1 MGPNPLLVARFMLIV
16 GYGGSKLLVVNLLSQ
31 VACLVFL
38 NVVVEGASE
47 GEGDL
52 GGVDIGPVKK

>member
-1 MGPNPLLVARFMLIV
+1 MLVARFMLIV